1 MTTATPESVGRPA
14 RTPRLL
20 APLVRTETYAAVLFY
35 LVELVLGTTGFAL
48 LIAGWSVTLALSY
61 TPLVV
66 PLLIGL
72 LFGVAGLAHAEAS
85 LARSLLGAPVRP
97 ARPTTSGG
105 FWQRGFRVL
114 KDRAFW
120 KQQAHLLIA
129 WPIALVPVALLSEA
143 LQLVTLPIWYR
154 WADSNDIFGVFEIDT
169 FVESLPFAALGLAGL
184 VGIAHFLGPWTALSR
199 RLAVRLLATDG
210 KVRSPRELRVL
221 RLRSLTVGAVTATA
235 IVILLVV
242 IWALTTKGYFWP
254 IWPLLSLA
262 LVVAI
267 PGWVVLVLEHPRPRR
282 LVGGSTWLAVQAGV
296 SLLIVG
302 FLAAVWAV
310 TAHVFFWP
318 IFPALGLALA
328 GVVAA
333 AVVFAR
339 RQHRIEALETSRAGA
354 VDAQETELRR
364 IERDLHDGAQA
375 RLVALG
381 MSLGMAEQHVDS
393 DPEKVR
399 ELIAEAR
406 LGATEALAELR
417 DLARGIHPPILT
429 DRGLEAAVR
438 ALLVRSPIPVSLAV
452 DVPERPPAA
461 VETAA
466 YFTVSEALANAIKH
480 GEASRVDISIATV
493 EGRLHAD
500 VSDDG
505 NGGAD
510 PAGRGL
516 RGIRQRIEA
525 LDGTLRVSSPAGGPT
540 TVHAELPCGS

>member
-1 MTTATPESVGRPA
+1 MTTTTRDSIGRQT

-20 APLVRTETYAAVLFY
+20 APLVRIATYAAVLYY
-35 LVELVLGTTGFAL
+35 LAEFALGTAGFAL
-48 LIAGWSVTLALSY
+48 LIAAWSATLALSY

-72 LFGVAGLAHAEAS
+72 LFAVAGLAHAEAS
-85 LARSLLGAPVRP
+85 LVRSLIGAPVRP
-97 ARPTTSGG
+97 ARPATSGG

-114 KDRAFW
+114 REQAFW
-120 KQQAHLLIA
+120 KQQAHLLVA
-129 WPIALVPVALLSEA
+129 WPIALVPLALLSLA
-143 LQLVTLPIWYR
+143 LQLASFPLWYR
-154 WADSNDIFGVFEIDT
+154 WADSSDVFGLFVVNT
-169 FVESLPFAALGLAGL
+169 FLESLLVAAVGLTGL
-184 VGIAHFLGPWTALSR
+184 VAIAHFLGPWTALSR
-199 RLAVRLLATDG
+199 RLAVRLLAADG

-235 IVILLVV
+235 VAIVLVLV
-242 IWALTTKGYFWP
+242 WALTTQGYFWP
-254 IWPLLSLA
+254 VWPLLSLA

-267 PGWVVLVLEHPRPRR
+267 PGWVVLVLEHPLPRR
-282 LVGGSTWLAVQAGV
+282 LAGGSTWLAIQIGISVLVTAF
-296 SLLIVG
+296 LVG
-302 FLAAVWAV
+302 VWAAS
-310 TAHVFFWP
+310 TQGYFWP
-318 IFPALGLALA
+318 VWPALGLALA
-328 GVVAA
+328 DAVAA

-339 RQHRIEALETSRAGA
+339 HQHRIEALETTRAGA

-381 MSLGMAEQHVDS
+381 MSLGLAEQHVGS

-406 LGATEALAELR
+406 QGATEALAELR

-438 ALLVRSPIPVSLAV
+438 ALLVHSPITVSLSV

-461 VETAA
+461 VETAT

-480 GEASRVDISIATV
+480 AEASRVEIRIATV
-493 EGRLHAD
+493 DERLLAD
-500 VSDDG
+500 VTDNG
-505 NGGAD
+505 RGGAD

-525 LDGTLRVSSPAGGPT
+525 LDGTLSISSPEGGPT
-540 TVHAELPCGS
+540 TVRAELPCAS

>member
-1 MTTATPESVGRPA
+1 MATTTPNSIGRQA

-20 APLVRTETYAAVLFY
+20 APFFRTETYAAVLFY
-35 LVELVLGTTGFAL
+35 LAELFLGVAGFTL
-48 LIAGWSVTLALSY
+48 LIAGWSLTLALSY

-72 LFGVAGLAHAEAS
+72 LFVVAGLAHAEAS

-97 ARPTTSGG
+97 ARPATSGG
-105 FWQRGFRVL
+105 FWQRGFGVL
-114 KDRAFW
+114 KERAFW

-129 WPIALVPVALLSEA
+129 WPIALVPLALLSVA
-143 LQLVTLPIWYR
+143 LQLVSLPIWYR
-154 WADSNDIFGVFEIDT
+154 WAGGTDVVGREIDT
-169 FVESLPFAALGLAGL
+169 FVEALGAAAVGVIGL
-184 VGIAHFLGPWTALSR
+184 VLIAHLLGPWTSLSR
-199 RLAVRLLATDG
+199 RLAVRLLAADG
-210 KVRSPRELRVL
+210 KVRSRGELRVL
-221 RLRSLTVGAVTATA
+221 RLRALTVWVVTATSVA
-235 IVILLVV
+235 LLLVA
-242 IWALTTKGYFWP
+242 IWALTGQGYFWP

-267 PGWVVLVLEHPRPRR
+267 PGWVILVLEHPRPRR
-282 LVGGSTWLAVQAGV
+282 LAGGSTWLAIQAGV
-296 SLLIVG
+296 SVLIVA
-302 FLAAVWAV
+302 FLTGVWAV

-318 IFPALGLALA
+318 IFPALGLALV

-381 MSLGMAEQHVDS
+381 MSLGMAEQHVDT

-438 ALLVRSPIPVSLAV
+438 ALLVRSPITVTLAV

-480 GEASRVDISIATV
+480 AEARRVEITITMVD
-493 EGRLHAD
+493 GRLHAD
-500 VSDDG
+500 VTDNG
-505 NGGAD
+505 HGGAD

-525 LDGTLRVSSPAGGPT
+525 LDGTLLVSSPAGGPT
-540 TVHAELPCGS
+540 TVHAELPCAS